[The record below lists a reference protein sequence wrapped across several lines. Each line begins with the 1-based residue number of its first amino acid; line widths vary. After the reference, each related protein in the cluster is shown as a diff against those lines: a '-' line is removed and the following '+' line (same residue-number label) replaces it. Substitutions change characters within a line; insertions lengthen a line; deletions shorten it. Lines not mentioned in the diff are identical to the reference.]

1 MKSFFF
7 VLALCYAYVSFA
19 SSELYKSTQ
28 NKVVKI
34 VLKSHGMPISQG
46 SGFFWGPD
54 GVIVTNAHVID
65 QNKFLDTS
73 IEITTS
79 DGKKIE
85 NVKIAQCEK
94 KEIDLCFLQVATP
107 SFAYFLPAKNEFEL
121 GEKIYVI
128 GHSLGLDY
136 TISDGLLSGK
146 RKFKEIDTKALKDYE
161 LYQISAPISPGNSG
175 GPVFNSKG
183 DLVGVSTFNLNQ
195 ENAQNL
201 NFAISSNEVSK
212 IHALLKNENF
222 ISFSDFMLKKKAH
235 TLTLIQK
242 MEHEQNEILKA
253 LAGNQISA
261 NRLNRSAE
269 IKSQSTPYVL
279 RINSPSQKSMCKAA
293 GDVGICNNMVSGQTI
308 LTFTTP
314 EQSKILVRK
323 FEQEDNKTN
332 ELFNEISKKQ
342 DSPITQEVINKYR
355 LHYTMKFRSEG
366 CAEEKINFIN
376 IQKEFSV
383 CNYSVENFNSP
394 GEKVHF
400 KVISIDESTS
410 LNVFS
415 RINRPE
421 LQNVVLNGNKLLF
434 AFSEFAKVDASTF
447 KPRPKNE
454 ISSHNVKG
462 TILELSYS
470 HSISQVLIKYKT
482 PENNQKSIFL
492 KINANDYKLPPLQP
506 GDQFDLSFD
515 STSYEFESFLTSTS
529 YTLRSSFQL
538 NVPISREN
546 VMGTY
551 QVSRIDVKPGE
562 IGLALMKDGV
572 LTRAYFYGKAL
583 ENIGKLS
590 LQKGDLITL
599 PTSDVFQDYRV
610 SYLKP
615 YDFKKSQP
623 IQPNIHVAQNNSA
636 IKNVQ
641 VSNPEKEYIGI
652 ITSLKFYVRNDE
664 ASLVLE
670 LQVDKNSYRF
680 TLDSFANKGKF
691 DNLPLLDKGD
701 QLKITV
707 LTDEKNLARMTE
719 SEKFYLKSEEFKIA
733 ALKANS
739 SQKGLEGK
747 IKYLDD
753 KKDSIRISLET
764 TEGRKI
770 IYVYDPDGIRAL
782 KGLALSEGDEIS
794 LDRPDFV
801 SDGKYYIY
809 SKKMTKFK
817 HVKLK

>member
-1 MKSFFF
+1 
-7 VLALCYAYVSFA
+7 LD
-19 SSELYKSTQ
+19 
-28 NKVVKI
+28 
-34 VLKSHGMPISQG
+34 IS
-46 SGFFWGPD
+46 
-54 GVIVTNAHVID
+54 V
-65 QNKFLDTS
+65 
-73 IEITTS
+73 EITTS
-79 DGKKIE
+79 EGKKIE
-85 NVKIAQCEK
+85 NAKIAQCDK
-94 KEIDLCFLQVATP
+94 KEIDLCFLQVDSP
-107 SFAYFLPAKNEFEL
+107 SLAYFSLAKSEFEL

-146 RKFKEIDTKALKDYE
+146 RKFKEIDPKALKDYE

-201 NFAISSNEVSK
+201 NFAISSNEVSRV
-212 IHALLKNENF
+212 HALLKNENF

-332 ELFNEISKKQ
+332 ELFNEIIKKQ
-342 DSPITQEVINKYR
+342 DSPITQEVINKHR

-366 CAEEKINFIN
+366 CAAEKINFIN

-383 CNYSVENFNSP
+383 CNYSIENFYSP
-394 GEKVHF
+394 GEKAHF
-400 KVISIDESTS
+400 KVVSIDESTN

-434 AFSEFAKVDASTF
+434 AFSEFAKVDASSF

-470 HSISQVLIKYKT
+470 HSISQILIKYKT

-492 KINANDYKLPPLQP
+492 KIDANDYNLPPLQP
-506 GDQFDLSFD
+506 GDQFELRFD
-515 STSYEFESFLTSTS
+515 STSSGFESFLTSTS

-538 NVPISREN
+538 NVPIRREN
-546 VMGTY
+546 VMATY
-551 QVSRIDVKPGE
+551 QVNSIDVKPGE
-562 IGLALMKDGV
+562 IGLTLMKEGV
-572 LTRAYFYGKAL
+572 RTRAYFYGKAF

-590 LQKGDLITL
+590 LQKGDSITL
-599 PTSDVFQDYRV
+599 PTSDVFQDFRV
-610 SYLKP
+610 SYLNP
-615 YDFKKSQP
+615 YDFKKSQ
-623 IQPNIHVAQNNSA
+623 NAQVNMNGA
-636 IKNVQ
+636 QKNPEIKNVQ
-641 VSNPEKEYIGI
+641 SSNSEKEFIGL
-652 ITSLKFYVRNDE
+652 ITSLKFYLSNGE

-670 LQVDKNSYRF
+670 LQVDTNSYRF
-680 TLDSFANKGKF
+680 SLEAPANKGKF
-691 DNLPLLDKGD
+691 DNLPLLDRGD

-707 LTDEKNLARMTE
+707 LADAKKLARMTE
-719 SEKFYLKSEEFKIA
+719 SGKFYLDAEQFKIA

-739 SQKGLEGK
+739 PQLGLEGK

-753 KKDSIRISLET
+753 KKDYLRIALET

-770 IYVYDPDGIRAL
+770 IYVHDPDGIRAL
-782 KGLALSEGDEIS
+782 KNLSLAEGDGIS
-794 LDRPDFV
+794 LDRPDFI